1 MTRPPRNTYTPGE
14 PLAPVLHAI
23 GRPVTMFLPGAHQ
36 IEAGVVA
43 KVNQLTD
50 VMVTYDIRV
59 ISGGTYKD
67 ARLGNLN
74 NPQPN
79 TFTYA
84 P

>member
-1 MTRPPRNTYTPGE
+1 MFVPGTN
-14 PLAPVLHAI
+14 V
-23 GRPVTMFLPGAHQ
+23 V
-36 IEAGVVA
+36 EAGVVA
-43 KVNQLTD
+43 KVNQHTD

-59 ISGGTYKD
+59 ISGGTHTG
-67 ARLGNLN
+67 ARLGDLN